1 MPKTYEQLIDEQ
13 KRKGI
18 WGSDLPNLESGQY
31 IAYGETPLGVK
42 TGIATNVPSYAA
54 GLPYGVARPY
64 GVPMTTPEQKADAT
78 RAKLWGGGG
87 QAPAPSYLPDTA
99 VTDQMPESRQPSEP
113 SKPQSYVDRLANIRE
128 RLDRMAQVNP
138 SGAQQQRAR
147 AEQAYRRYMS
157 EKQADQA
164 FELEK
169 ARVSRVEPV
178 TERNKGRLAEVQMQT
193 DAKLFV
199 AGMKD
204 KSDMDIARMSAQI
217 DEEKMDNALK
227 IAQLTMKSL
236 EGRSEADRVAAMER
250 LQQEGEDKKDA
261 ALAVAA
267 EITMR
272 ELAKA
277 NVGTVKKYRYDDAG
291 KVIVVDTSATTSE
304 SVTQDRDR
312 NGMGDRDEPAAIE
325 ADRLMSSP
333 DSADIDKG
341 RMIMAE
347 LEKDY
352 DKALIARFIANH
364 KKQQSAK

>member
-1 MPKTYEQLIDEQ
+1 
-13 KRKGI
+13 
-18 WGSDLPNLESGQY
+18 
-31 IAYGETPLGVK
+31 
-42 TGIATNVPSYAA
+42 
-54 GLPYGVARPY
+54 
-64 GVPMTTPEQKADAT
+64 
-78 RAKLWGGGG
+78 
-87 QAPAPSYLPDTA
+87 
-99 VTDQMPESRQPSEP
+99 
-113 SKPQSYVDRLANIRE
+113 
-128 RLDRMAQVNP
+128 
-138 SGAQQQRAR
+138 
-147 AEQAYRRYMS
+147 MS

>member
-1 MPKTYEQLIDEQ
+1 
-13 KRKGI
+13 
-18 WGSDLPNLESGQY
+18 
-31 IAYGETPLGVK
+31 
-42 TGIATNVPSYAA
+42 
-54 GLPYGVARPY
+54 
-64 GVPMTTPEQKADAT
+64 
-78 RAKLWGGGG
+78 
-87 QAPAPSYLPDTA
+87 
-99 VTDQMPESRQPSEP
+99 
-113 SKPQSYVDRLANIRE
+113 
-128 RLDRMAQVNP
+128 
-138 SGAQQQRAR
+138 
-147 AEQAYRRYMS
+147 
-157 EKQADQA
+157 
-164 FELEK
+164 
-169 ARVSRVEPV
+169 
-178 TERNKGRLAEVQMQT
+178 
-193 DAKLFV
+193 
-199 AGMKD
+199 
-204 KSDMDIARMSAQI
+204 MDIARMSAQI